1 MQQAGASLAPRL
13 SIYEEP
19 LAFNRRWIGGLK
31 ALSALTPP
39 TIALTELEADKS
51 RGIKVK
57 GLVFAD
63 ADPPE
68 FLLSEFMAGLSDSPY
83 FGSVHLN
90 SSNEKAGYPQRT
102 LVFDLVLE
110 WR

>member
-1 MQQAGASLAPRL
+1 VGADLNPRL
-13 SIYEEP
+13 TVYEEP
-19 LAFNRRWIGGLK
+19 LAFNRRWIGALK

-39 TIALTELEADKS
+39 AISLTSLESDGT

-63 ADPPE
+63 VDPPE
-68 FLLSEFMAGLSDSPY
+68 VSLSEFMARLSQSPY
-83 FGSVHLN
+83 FGAVHLG
-90 SSNEKAGYPQRT
+90 SSKETSGYPQRT
-102 LVFDLVLE
+102 LVFDLVLA